1 MLVSST
7 EVCLNAPVSQWEEM
21 ESHLNPLVTIPPLPL
36 FFHRKHLQ
44 PESKN
49 TSDSKTKLE
58 FFMSKYFKPNSP
70 LLVFCLWEYIC
81 QFATYKVSIVIFSWS
96 IFNFFV
102 RSWWTAG
109 GPLARPW
116 WTTHWTTGPPAL
128 QSGRAGWPLSTLFA
142 GLGVHLHSVYAAQR
156 GRCLVPL
163 LKTVCVYT
171 CSVYRFENPP
181 TIVIA
186 AAFTL
191 STIASAAI
199 PVCFDQGFLLC
210 VFFYKVSTASL
221 ACLHLSM

>member
-1 MLVSST
+1 MSYIWKVSFKFTHCMLVSST

-44 PESKN
+44 LESKN

-58 FFMSKYFKPNSP
+58 FFKSKYFKPNSP
-70 LLVFCLWEYIC
+70 LLAFCLWEYIC

-116 WTTHWTTGPPAL
+116 WTTHWTTGPTMVY
-128 QSGRAGWPLSTLFA
+128 QGPLIGPLD
-142 GLGVHLHSVYAAQR
+142 HLPCSLAEQDDHCPHFSPVWVFIY
-156 GRCLVPL
+156 
-163 LKTVCVYT
+163 TVCT
-171 CSVYRFENPP
+171 QLRE
-181 TIVIA
+181 A
-186 AAFTL
+186 G
-191 STIASAAI
+191 
-199 PVCFDQGFLLC
+199 VCFHCCRLC
-210 VFFYKVSTASL
+210 VCV
-221 ACLHLSM
+221 CV

>member
-1 MLVSST
+1 MHRSLSERKWKVIWI
-7 EVCLNAPVSQWEEM
+7 LLSQF
-21 ESHLNPLVTIPPLPL
+21 LPL
-36 FFHRKHLQ
+36 FFHRKHFQL
-44 PESKN
+44 ESKN

-58 FFMSKYFKPNSP
+58 FFKSKYFKPNSP
-70 LLVFCLWEYIC
+70 LLVFYLWE
-81 QFATYKVSIVIFSWS
+81 FASLLHIKFQLWFSLDQSLISLCVPGGQLEDHWRDHGGPL
-96 IFNFFV
+96 I
-102 RSWWTAG
+102 

-116 WTTHWTTGPPAL
+116 RTTHWTTGPPAL

-156 GRCLVPL
+156 GRCLFPL

-199 PVCFDQGFLLC
+199 PVCFEQGFLQW
-210 VFFYKVSTASL
+210 V
-221 ACLHLSM
+221 